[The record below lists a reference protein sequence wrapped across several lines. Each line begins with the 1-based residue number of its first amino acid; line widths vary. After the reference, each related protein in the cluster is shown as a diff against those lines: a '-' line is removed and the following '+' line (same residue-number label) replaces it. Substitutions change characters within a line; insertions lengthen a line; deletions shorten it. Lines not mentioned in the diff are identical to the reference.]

1 MKKKL
6 PIILLGLLIFSGGIY
21 YYLKFKKLD
30 DFNPIIKEKLQTLV
44 HEGSAGLYR
53 LEFDSLQA
61 DVINST
67 LVLSN
72 VRLIPDTVL
81 AAKLDSAGKRP
92 ADIFNI
98 SIASIAIDGININDF
113 SSGKQVD
120 LNSININGPSLEIF
134 HKNNKAINF
143 EKDTASIQTL
153 YQRIST
159 HLNRLSVKRL
169 SINNMYVFHHTFIN
183 SKKEKQSIFNKVNIQ
198 FDKILVDSLTQ
209 YDSTRF
215 LYAENAN
222 ISVGKLKFPTADS
235 LYYLGVDSVSINAL
249 QKDLT
254 AYSFTVM
261 PRGDK
266 NTFTK
271 KLLYVK
277 ERYNITFKEVFFKKI
292 DWWSIV
298 SNEGFSAKEA
308 SVKNG
313 NLAVY
318 KDRNL
323 PPFPGSKVGRY
334 PQQLLMKIPF
344 PIAIDKLKVSNLD
357 VTYEEIN
364 PNSEM
369 LGKIMFTNINGT
381 ATNVTNDS
389 NKIAVD
395 PFMKIEANCM
405 ALNDGPLH
413 VIFGFDLSRAKQG
426 VFTVNAEFG
435 AMNVD
440 RLNKVFEPLGL
451 FKIKEGKIN
460 GLTLSMKANNQSST
474 GTVKFLYKDLKID
487 IYKKGNEDGEQKKRG
502 LISFIANTFVLQK
515 SNPGKDGITRVENV
529 TTTRDI
535 HKSFFNVILKTMLQ
549 GIFKTAGK

>member
-1 MKKKL
+1 MKKII
-6 PIILLGLLIFSGGIY
+6 PIILLVLLIFSGGIY
-21 YYLKFKKLD
+21 YYLSFKKLD

-53 LEFDSLQA
+53 LDFDSLQA

-120 LNSININGPSLEIF
+120 LTTININSPSLEIF
-134 HKNNKAINF
+134 HKKNKTINI

-169 SINNMYVFHHTFIN
+169 SINNMYVIHHTFIN
-183 SKKEKQSIFNKVNIQ
+183 SKKEKQSIFNKVNMQ

-209 YDSTRF
+209 YDTTRF

-222 ISVGKLKFPTADS
+222 ISVGNLKFPTADS
-235 LYYLGVDSVSINAL
+235 LYYLGIDSVTINAL

-254 AYSFTVM
+254 AYSFTVI
-261 PRGDK
+261 PRDDK

-271 KLLYVK
+271 KLPYVK

-292 DWWSIV
+292 DWWSVV
-298 SNEGFSAKEA
+298 SNEGFAAKEA
-308 SVKNG
+308 FVKNG
-313 NLAVY
+313 KLEVY

-323 PPFPGSKVGRY
+323 PPFPGSKVGKY

-344 PIAIDKLKVSNLD
+344 PITIDTLKISNLD
-357 VTYEEIN
+357 VTYKEIN
-364 PNSEM
+364 PKSDM
-369 LGKIMFTNINGT
+369 MGKIMFANINGS
-381 ATNVTNDS
+381 AINVTNDS
-389 NKIAVD
+389 NKIAVH
-395 PFMKIEANCM
+395 PFMKIEANCKV
-405 ALNDGPLH
+405 LNDGPLH
-413 VIFGFDLSRAKQG
+413 VIFGFDLSKATQG

-435 AMNVD
+435 AMNID

-451 FKIKEGKIN
+451 FKIKEGKVN

-474 GTVKFLYKDLKID
+474 GTVKFLYNDMKID
-487 IYKKGNEDGEQKKRG
+487 IYKKGNEGGEQKKRG
-502 LISFIANTFVLQK
+502 LISFIANSFILKK
-515 SNPGKDGITRVENV
+515 SNPGADGITRVENV
-529 TTTRDI
+529 SYTRDI
-535 HKSFFNVILKTMLQ
+535 HKSFFNVILKTMLA
-549 GIFKTAGK
+549 GVFKTAGK